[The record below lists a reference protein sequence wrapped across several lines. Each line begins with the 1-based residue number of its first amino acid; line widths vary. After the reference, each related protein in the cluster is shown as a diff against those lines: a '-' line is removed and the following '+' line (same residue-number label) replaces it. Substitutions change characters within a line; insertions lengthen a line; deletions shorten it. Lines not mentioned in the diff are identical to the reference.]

1 MRNLNKEV
9 FDVLR
14 TDGVIRSEL
23 GGEFIYQFVKGNDK
37 TDTWLTFSELNSSP
51 GVYAENEEKTTNV
64 MYQVDIW
71 SMSPIKTQLKSAV
84 QAAMKK
90 LSFQRVSTFPDYEMD
105 TKIYRYGFRFITE
118 IMNKEAI

>member
-9 FDVLR
+9 FDILR
-14 TDGVIRSEL
+14 TDSIIKTEL
-23 GGEFIYQFVKGNDK
+23 AGEFIYQFVKGNDP
-37 TDTWLTFSELNSSP
+37 TNTWITFSELDTSP
-51 GVYAENEEKTTNV
+51 GFYAENTEKTSVV

-71 SMSPIKTQLKSAV
+71 SMSPIQAQLKNAV

-90 LSFQRVSTFPDYEMD
+90 LSFQRLSTFPNYEMD

-118 IMNKEAI
+118 VIN

>member
-9 FDVLR
+9 FDALR
-14 TDGVIRSEL
+14 TDSVIKAGI
-23 GGEFIYQFVKGNDK
+23 GGEFVYQFVKGNDR
-37 TDTWLTFSELNSSP
+37 TNTWITFSELNTSP
-51 GVYAENEEKTTNV
+51 GFYAENTEKSSVV

-71 SMSPIKTQLKSAV
+71 SMSPIKEQLKNAV

-90 LSFQRVSTFPDYEMD
+90 LSFQRLSTFPDYEMD

-118 IMNKEAI
+118 IIN

>member
-1 MRNLNKEV
+1 MRNLNKDV

-14 TDGVIRSEL
+14 TDAVIKSEL
-23 GGEFIYQFVKGNDK
+23 GGEFVYQFVKGNDN
-37 TDTWLTFSELNSSP
+37 TPIWITFSELNISP
-51 GVYAENEEKTTNV
+51 GVYAENEEKTSNV

-71 SMSPIKTQLKSAV
+71 SMSPIKTQLKNAV

-90 LSFQRVSTFPDYEMD
+90 LSFQRLSTYPDYEMD

-118 IMNKEAI
+118 IMN

>member
-1 MRNLNKEV
+1 MRNFNKDV

-14 TDGVIRSEL
+14 TDAVIKSEL

-37 TDTWLTFSELNSSP
+37 TDIWITFSELNSSP
-51 GVYAENEEKTTNV
+51 GLYAENKEETTNV

-90 LSFQRVSTFPDYEMD
+90 LSFQRMSTFPDYEQD
-105 TKIYRYGFRFITE
+105 TKIYRYGFRFTTE
-118 IMNKEAI
+118 VIN

>member
-9 FDVLR
+9 FDILR
-14 TDGVIRSEL
+14 TDTVIKTEL

-37 TDTWLTFSELNSSP
+37 TDRWITFSELNTSP
-51 GVYAENEEKTTNV
+51 GMYTENEETTSDV

-90 LSFQRVSTFPDYEMD
+90 LSFQRLSTYPDYELD

-118 IMNKEAI
+118 IMN

>member
-1 MRNLNKEV
+1 MKNLNKEV

-14 TDGVIRSEL
+14 TDVVIKYEL

-37 TDTWLTFSELNSSP
+37 TDIWITFSELDSSP
-51 GVYAENEEKTTNV
+51 GLYVENEEKTTNV

-71 SMSPIKTQLKSAV
+71 SMSPIKTQLKTAV

-90 LSFQRVSTFPDYEMD
+90 LSFQRLSTYPDYEMD
-105 TKIYRYGFRFITE
+105 TKIYRYGFRFVTE
-118 IMNKEAI
+118 IIN

>member
-1 MRNLNKEV
+1 MRNLNKDV

-14 TDGVIRSEL
+14 TDAVIKSEL
-23 GGEFIYQFVKGNDK
+23 GGEFVYQFVKGNDN
-37 TDTWLTFSELNSSP
+37 TPIWITFSELNISP
-51 GVYAENEEKTTNV
+51 GLYAENEEKTSNV

-71 SMSPIKTQLKSAV
+71 SMSPIKTQLKNAV

-90 LSFQRVSTFPDYEMD
+90 LSFQRLSTYPDYEMD

-118 IMNKEAI
+118 AMN

>member
-1 MRNLNKEV
+1 MRNFNKDV

-14 TDGVIRSEL
+14 TDAVIKSEL

-37 TDTWLTFSELNSSP
+37 TDIWITFSELNSSP
-51 GVYAENEEKTTNV
+51 GLYAENKEETTNV

-71 SMSPIKTQLKSAV
+71 SMSPIKTQFKSAV

-90 LSFQRVSTFPDYEMD
+90 LSFQRMSTFPDYEQD
-105 TKIYRYGFRFITE
+105 TKIYRYGFRFTTE
-118 IMNKEAI
+118 VIN

>member
-14 TDGVIRSEL
+14 TDTVIKTEL

-37 TDTWLTFSELNSSP
+37 TDIWITFSELNSSP
-51 GVYAENEEKTTNV
+51 GVYAENEEKTTKV
-64 MYQVDIW
+64 IYQVDIW
-71 SMSPIKTQLKSAV
+71 SMSPIKMQLKNAV

-90 LSFQRVSTFPDYEMD
+90 LSFQRISTFPDYEMD

>member
-1 MRNLNKEV
+1 MKNLNKEV

-14 TDGVIRSEL
+14 TDTVIKTEL

-37 TDTWLTFSELNSSP
+37 TDIWITFSELNSSP
-51 GVYAENEEKTTNV
+51 GVYAENEEKTTKV
-64 MYQVDIW
+64 IYQVDIW
-71 SMSPIKTQLKSAV
+71 SMSPIKMQLKNAV

-90 LSFQRVSTFPDYEMD
+90 LSFQRISTFPDYEMD

>member
-14 TDGVIRSEL
+14 TDTVILSEL

-37 TDTWLTFSELNSSP
+37 TNIWITFSELNISP
-51 GVYAENEEKTTNV
+51 GIYAENEEKTTNV
-64 MYQVDIW
+64 MYQIDIW

-105 TKIYRYGFRFITE
+105 TKIYRYGFRFVTE
-118 IMNKEAI
+118 IMN